1 MNPVDPVEKLLTMS
15 DKPVVSDLVTAR
27 YLEAQNAPPR
37 PDTRLEYKTYDDD
50 VKSADELYDPMDFK
64 KVGGLIRDNVVH
76 SIQTRFPVVGDKY
89 TLTVENVAYEKP
101 KNTSLKAEKYAL
113 QHGQSVSDRLRG
125 DWVLY
130 DNTTGQ
136 EVQRKSATLLNVP
149 RMTERGTFIRNGAEQ
164 GLKHM
169 FRLRPGIYARIKG
182 DGHPSV
188 HINPAQ
194 LTGRQMSL
202 DMDPETG
209 IMIAKRG
216 TRTYGV
222 LPLLLASGVPEDA
235 IRASWGD
242 ELYEMNY
249 AKYGKMINPENKVFQ
264 EYQALYKDELEPIQL
279 DEETTASTMGAPYK
293 SLTPDALLQASNK
306 VLKLSRS
313 MSADDED
320 DRDSLAY
327 QRVMGPADYIPER
340 IVRDGGGLVRKMF
353 QRVIRDG
360 NLDSI
365 ESGAFQPHVDSVFL
379 EDKHASYIDGASP
392 FEAMDLNSMV
402 SRIGEGGIGDIK
414 AAPAETRGVN
424 DSYLG
429 FIDPVRCYS
438 EDTEILTKDGWV
450 SVKDMTTDMEY
461 ACLIDDLLVY
471 KKADAVNAYD
481 FEGEMIS
488 YESAAVA
495 FCVTPNHRMYTC
507 SLLDEE
513 DAYHIVLACNVYEE
527 KDLQFFVSGK
537 HFHNT
542 QIHLAP
548 QNFSKVQYTGKV
560 YCPTVPGGLVYVR
573 KDGKAGFWCG
583 NSPESLKVGL
593 DVYMAYGT
601 KKDSKGRLYA
611 NFLDKAGNSGYRPMD
626 TIARS
631 IVATPEFYD
640 PMADPME
647 FIPAINKGKQI
658 DYVRRKDVD
667 FFLASSNNM
676 MSIGAGTIPN
686 IGGIRSNRTLMGC
699 LHPNTEL
706 IVKIGASAPMHI
718 TAAEAL
724 KLYNDGV
731 AVEIPVMT
739 EDKTSYYWKEVRQ
752 ILVMHSRPIFDI
764 ATEDGNVARVT
775 DNHKWL
781 VKDTDG
787 NLDLVESSKLSLSKH
802 SIPKATVAGE
812 IKWVMLTGIGMTLI
826 PDTDYTVDIDVDDN
840 VYMLANGLFTHNSK
854 YPLQAL
860 SLEKREAPL
869 VQRKMTVDGVDTT
882 TERVIAKQ
890 LGAKFAPIDG
900 KVISVSADEIVIRD
914 REGKK
919 HTIELYNNYPANQ
932 KGFLTNTPI
941 VQEGQRIH
949 ANDILAKSNYT
960 TDTGEAALGVN
971 LRTAFLP
978 AKGSANFEDAIVIS
992 ESAAKKLASE
1002 QMHKFRGDLS
1012 ADTEY
1017 GKKKFLQ
1024 LFGAGEYTKEQ
1035 LDKIEDDGM
1044 PLPGTVFQK
1053 GDPVFLG
1060 TQIRDLSTAGLSRRA
1075 SVPYVKLWE
1084 HEEPGTVIDVTQ
1096 GKKHMT
1102 IYTKSYTPMR
1112 PGDKMC
1118 FDDQT
1123 EILTDSGWKFFKDL
1137 LLEDKVLTIDYHTG
1151 ESRFVDYSDAYSYD
1165 VVDEKMYTLKT
1176 KRLDIC
1182 TTKSHRHLVSC
1193 MNNSSYLTLKTS
1205 DEIFG
1210 KRIYHLVGLDL
1221 DSRYNFAGS
1230 KDDNPKE
1237 KWTKYTGKVYC
1248 ITVPGTHTM
1257 YVRRNGKAVWSG
1269 NSGRYGAKGVVSCY
1283 DSSTYVFTDKGFK
1296 PFPELTVEDKVAYLD
1311 PVTNIARFT
1320 NPSEVQHAPYKGV
1333 MYGFDGKYLDWL
1345 VTPTHDMWVR
1355 RDYECIRHPEDQLF
1369 HRENVQNVHDGRW
1382 QHRVSATFESNQ
1394 HCPTRFVLPEVEHRA
1409 NAKNTVR
1416 EFDIIDFAAFLGI
1429 WLAEGHLDY
1438 SEDFQ
1443 QRHFVIITQKC
1454 DTNIPATV
1462 ERCDKIESLLNRMGI
1477 IWSRQGIK
1485 YLISHK
1491 ALCVFLS
1498 QFGHAKAKF
1507 IPEYVFTEW
1516 SREAQEVFVAWL
1528 YMGDGDKTGVNDL
1541 RYNTC
1546 SPALRDGIQRLC
1558 TLLGKQAKCVT
1569 SREPGKDRSGR
1580 NHDYLFRVSISDR
1593 EFANSG
1599 NGKGKVK
1606 AKGYYLQ
1613 DYNGTI
1619 HCCTVPT
1626 GIIYVMR
1633 NGKPMWCGNSIV
1645 PDSQMPQDPQGRPME
1660 VLMTPLGL
1668 PSRLNTAM
1676 LGELQLSKIA
1686 EARGQS
1692 YTIPDFITDNTIDG
1706 FVSKELKKY
1715 GLSEKEDLYDP
1726 VSGKTIPQVSTGL
1739 LYNYKLKHMA
1749 ELKERGRGTGVY
1761 TSEDVPMKGAGAARR
1776 FGMMEASAVYAGG
1789 GMDVLRDAKLIRG
1802 QRNDDFWHDYKEGL
1816 TPQMPTTPLVHKK
1829 FMAYLRASGASI
1841 QRNGDLVHMYAATD
1855 ADMKDL
1861 TGNRKVTSASTFD
1874 SKNMHPI
1881 DGGLFDP
1888 KIFGADGDQWGY
1900 VDLPE
1905 PVLNPLMF
1913 KPVASIMGWTDTE
1926 LKEYLQGSRHTKG
1939 DFGTIPLMEQLKSVD
1954 LKSELKKAKDVLK
1967 AEGRTTIA
1975 QRDLARKRIRAIEPM
1990 LREGKHP
1997 TDFFFTRMPI
2007 LPPKYRTV
2015 TTIGDETNVAAD
2027 ANFLYKRMMDA
2038 ADDLKAAKDNLP
2050 EEYQVDARESLYNAV
2065 NAVVGTM
2072 PTDDPKLEAKGVG
2085 GLLKWAFGKGSPKHS
2100 SAHRKIFGAN
2110 LDMGGLG
2117 TITPDGDLSMDEV
2130 GIPEESAW
2138 KMFEPFVLRDLRQSG
2153 FSSLNAMREVL
2164 ERTPEARRSLE
2175 RQMANRPILVN
2186 RAPTLWRYGIQGMYP
2201 KIVKDNSIHLN
2212 PNVCKVYN
2220 ADFDG
2225 DTIRGSVQIAFSAE
2239 FFKGAL
2245 EESQNCDILSSVTQT
2260 TEDNML
2266 HKEAKVDMVNVR
2278 CAICDIPRIEESAKQ
2293 LSETVTEWDVPEG
2306 VFTEAI
2312 DKATGKKVVA
2322 PVTKLS
2328 LHKDV
2333 DMYDVHLATYG
2344 AYKHIITVSK
2354 DDTLLTYENGEIVI
2368 TDASTAKGKLVPRA
2382 KATDAGMST
2391 EHCAKYIDLGV
2402 QVPLTF
2408 DVGVF
2413 LGMMI
2418 GDGWVDSNNIPR
2430 LAAEDVNIQ
2439 NKFIEITTAGNT
2451 YLPIRKTSE
2460 LYEYHTER
2468 FGNSTAHRITVYLES
2483 GCSKAL
2489 KDKIG
2494 SGAYNKRIPLE
2505 SLAASKAHRLG
2516 VLVGLISTD
2525 GNISYSDKPAKGK
2538 RASQKSILF
2547 HTTSQDLRDNIID
2560 LCFGLGVR
2568 ATSTEYM
2575 GTNSKAPCY
2584 GVNLSVRDMAKLYK
2598 SEPRFRLIAERDEEN
2613 MKLIADTVEREAE
2626 ESYDS
2631 YDIVPYPAHLGV
2643 VIAKAAGDVIVGT
2656 ERNRYK
2662 NKGFFSRDL
2671 AKLVAERMKSYDFST
2686 YNENNSGPVAQRPGL
2701 TPEQAKEKAD
2711 AWIQL
2716 VKDESICWE
2725 VVTDVTHLGT
2735 MDGWDV
2741 TVPGPLTFTLGGG
2754 TFVQDSMSTHVPVSN
2769 EAVRAIKENMLPSKN
2784 LISPQSGKAHFIPR
2798 DGANTGLYLASR
2810 IGKGTPVK
2818 FRTEEEAEEAYRKGL
2833 IKIDTPIEIG

>member
-1 MNPVDPVEKLLTMS
+1 MNPIDPVEKLLTMS

-27 YLEAQNAPPR
+27 YLEAQNAPPM
-37 PDTRLEYKTYDDD
+37 PDTRLQYKTYDDD
-50 VKSADELYDPMDFK
+50 VKSSDELYDPMDFK

-89 TLTVENVAYEKP
+89 TLTVENVTYEKP
-101 KNTSLKAEKYAL
+101 KNTSLKDEKYAL

-136 EVQRKSATLLNVP
+136 EIQRKSATLLNVP

-222 LPLLLASGVPEDA
+222 LPLLLASGVPEEA

-242 ELYEMNY
+242 ELYDMNY

-279 DEETTASTMGAPYK
+279 DEETTESTMGVPHK

-360 NLDSI
+360 HLDSI

-429 FIDPVRCYS
+429 FIDPIRSPECYS

-450 SVKDMTTDMEY
+450 SVKDMTMDMEY
-461 ACLIDDLLVY
+461 ACLIDDLLMY
-471 KKADAVNAYD
+471 KKADAINVYD
-481 FEGEMIS
+481 FDGEMIGYDS
-488 YESAAVA
+488 TAIS
-495 FCVTPNHRMYTC
+495 FCVTPNHRMYTV

-513 DAYHIVLACNVYEE
+513 DAYHIVLACNMYEE
-527 KDLQFFVSGK
+527 RDLQFFASGR

-548 QNFSKVQYTGKV
+548 QNFSKIQYTGKV

-573 KDGKAGFWCG
+573 RNEKAGFWCG
-583 NSPESLKVGL
+583 NSLKVGL

-640 PMADPME
+640 PMADPNE

-699 LHPNTEL
+699 LHPATEL
-706 IVKIGASAPMHI
+706 IVKIGASVSMHI

-731 AVEIPVMT
+731 AVKIPVMT

-752 ILVMHSRPIFDI
+752 VLKMFSRPIFDI

-781 VKDTDG
+781 VKDVDG
-787 NLDLVESSKLSLSKH
+787 NFDLVESSKLSLANH
-802 SIPKATVAGE
+802 LIPKATINGE
-812 IKWVMLTGIGMTLI
+812 IKWVGMLGIGVSLMS
-826 PDTDYTVDIDVDDN
+826 DTDYTVDIDVDDN

-869 VQRKMTVDGVDTT
+869 VQRKMTVDGTDTT

-890 LGAKFAPIDG
+890 LGAKFAPADG
-900 KVISVSADEIVIRD
+900 KVISVSADEIVIKD
-914 REGKK
+914 REGQK

-932 KGFLTNTPI
+932 KGFITNTPL
-941 VQEGQRIH
+941 VQEGQRVH
-949 ANDILAKSNYT
+949 ANDVLAKSNYT

-978 AKGSANFEDAIVIS
+978 AKNSANFEDAIVIS

-1012 ADTEY
+1012 SDTEY

-1035 LDKIEDDGM
+1035 LDKIGDDGM
-1044 PLPGTVFQK
+1044 PAPGTVFQK

-1137 LLEDKVLTIDYHTG
+1137 LLDDKVLTIDYHTG

-1182 TTKSHRHLVSC
+1182 TTKEHRHLVSC

-1248 ITVPGTHTM
+1248 VTVPGTHTM
-1257 YVRRNGKAVWSG
+1257 YIRRNGKAVWSG
-1269 NSGRYGAKGVVSCY
+1269 NSGKFGAKGTVS
-1283 DSSTYVFTDKGFK
+1283 
-1296 PFPELTVEDKVAYLD
+1296 E
-1311 PVTNIARFT
+1311 
-1320 NPSEVQHAPYKGV
+1320 
-1333 MYGFDGKYLDWL
+1333 
-1345 VTPTHDMWVR
+1345 
-1355 RDYECIRHPEDQLF
+1355 IR
-1369 HRENVQNVHDGRW
+1369 
-1382 QHRVSATFESNQ
+1382 
-1394 HCPTRFVLPEVEHRA
+1394 
-1409 NAKNTVR
+1409 
-1416 EFDIIDFAAFLGI
+1416 
-1429 WLAEGHLDY
+1429 
-1438 SEDFQ
+1438 
-1443 QRHFVIITQKC
+1443 
-1454 DTNIPATV
+1454 
-1462 ERCDKIESLLNRMGI
+1462 
-1477 IWSRQGIK
+1477 
-1485 YLISHK
+1485 
-1491 ALCVFLS
+1491 
-1498 QFGHAKAKF
+1498 
-1507 IPEYVFTEW
+1507 
-1516 SREAQEVFVAWL
+1516 
-1528 YMGDGDKTGVNDL
+1528 
-1541 RYNTC
+1541 
-1546 SPALRDGIQRLC
+1546 
-1558 TLLGKQAKCVT
+1558 
-1569 SREPGKDRSGR
+1569 
-1580 NHDYLFRVSISDR
+1580 
-1593 EFANSG
+1593 
-1599 NGKGKVK
+1599 
-1606 AKGYYLQ
+1606 
-1613 DYNGTI
+1613 
-1619 HCCTVPT
+1619 
-1626 GIIYVMR
+1626 
-1633 NGKPMWCGNSIV
+1633 

-1686 EARGQS
+1686 EARGQA
-1692 YTIPDFITDNTIDG
+1692 YTIPDFIIDDTIDG

-1715 GLSEKEDLYDP
+1715 GLQEKEDLYDP
-1726 VSGKTIPQVSTGL
+1726 VAGKTIPQVSTGL
-1739 LYNYKLKHMA
+1739 LYNYKLKQTA
-1749 ELKERGRGTGVY
+1749 EYGERGRGTGVY
-1761 TSEDVPMKGAGAARR
+1761 TSEDVPMKGEGAARR

-1829 FMAYLRASGASI
+1829 FLAYLRASGANI

-1855 ADMKDL
+1855 NDMKDL

-1913 KPVASIMGWTDTE
+1913 KPIASIMGWTDTE

-2117 TITPDGDLSMDEV
+2117 VITPDGDLSIDEV

-2153 FSSLNAMREVL
+2153 FSSLNAMREVM

-2201 KIVKDNSIHLN
+2201 RIVKDKSIHLN
-2212 PNVCKVYN
+2212 PNVCKTYA

-2225 DTIRGSVQIAFSAE
+2225 D
-2239 FFKGAL
+2239 K
-2245 EESQNCDILSSVTQT
+2245 
-2260 TEDNML
+2260 
-2266 HKEAKVDMVNVR
+2266 
-2278 CAICDIPRIEESAKQ
+2278 
-2293 LSETVTEWDVPEG
+2293 
-2306 VFTEAI
+2306 
-2312 DKATGKKVVA
+2312 
-2322 PVTKLS
+2322 
-2328 LHKDV
+2328 
-2333 DMYDVHLATYG
+2333 
-2344 AYKHIITVSK
+2344 
-2354 DDTLLTYENGEIVI
+2354 
-2368 TDASTAKGKLVPRA
+2368 
-2382 KATDAGMST
+2382 
-2391 EHCAKYIDLGV
+2391 
-2402 QVPLTF
+2402 
-2408 DVGVF
+2408 
-2413 LGMMI
+2413 
-2418 GDGWVDSNNIPR
+2418 
-2430 LAAEDVNIQ
+2430 
-2439 NKFIEITTAGNT
+2439 
-2451 YLPIRKTSE
+2451 
-2460 LYEYHTER
+2460 
-2468 FGNSTAHRITVYLES
+2468 
-2483 GCSKAL
+2483 
-2489 KDKIG
+2489 
-2494 SGAYNKRIPLE
+2494 
-2505 SLAASKAHRLG
+2505 
-2516 VLVGLISTD
+2516 
-2525 GNISYSDKPAKGK
+2525 
-2538 RASQKSILF
+2538 
-2547 HTTSQDLRDNIID
+2547 
-2560 LCFGLGVR
+2560 
-2568 ATSTEYM
+2568 
-2575 GTNSKAPCY
+2575 
-2584 GVNLSVRDMAKLYK
+2584 
-2598 SEPRFRLIAERDEEN
+2598 
-2613 MKLIADTVEREAE
+2613 
-2626 ESYDS
+2626 
-2631 YDIVPYPAHLGV
+2631 
-2643 VIAKAAGDVIVGT
+2643 
-2656 ERNRYK
+2656 
-2662 NKGFFSRDL
+2662 
-2671 AKLVAERMKSYDFST
+2671 
-2686 YNENNSGPVAQRPGL
+2686 
-2701 TPEQAKEKAD
+2701 
-2711 AWIQL
+2711 
-2716 VKDESICWE
+2716 
-2725 VVTDVTHLGT
+2725 
-2735 MDGWDV
+2735 
-2741 TVPGPLTFTLGGG
+2741 
-2754 TFVQDSMSTHVPVSN
+2754 MSTHVPVSN

-2784 LISPQSGKAHFIPR
+2784 LISPQTGKAHFIPR

-2833 IKIDTPIEIG
+2833 IKIDTPIEIV

>member
-1 MNPVDPVEKLLTMS
+1 MNPIDPVEKLLTMS

-27 YLEAQNAPPR
+27 YLEAQNAPPM
-37 PDTRLEYKTYDDD
+37 PDTRLQYKTYDDD

-89 TLTVENVAYEKP
+89 TLTVENVTYEKP
-101 KNTSLKAEKYAL
+101 KNTSLKDEKYAL

-136 EVQRKSATLLNVP
+136 EIQRKSATLLNVP

-222 LPLLLASGVPEDA
+222 LPLLLASGVPEEA

-242 ELYEMNY
+242 ELYDMNY

-279 DEETTASTMGAPYK
+279 DEETTESTMGVPYK

-360 NLDSI
+360 HLDSI

-429 FIDPVRCYS
+429 FIDPIRCYSENHLIMTKTGWVPVASVTTDMQVACMLDGVLCFRNPTAIHKYEYKDDFYSYKSKAVGYEVTGNHRMWVCKVPHKGGNKKRGGYQKEYKPEYSFEYAKDMHNTDRRVMTAQHLPYSGSSSVDYDFDYKSLGISDVTWAAFIGWFLSEGSVSISNEDSSQVCISQTAGMHDYERSEIIKVLTDMHVEFSCKEKYIIFYSKDISEYLRSFGYCQDKYIPEYIFDMSEECRKACLDALMLGDGRRPVRGEGWTFTTTSKRLADGVELLLFTLGMCPSVKKYSDNREARYLDVYEVRSLKASTGWLIRNGRKVTGRDDRSNYYTRTKSAGYAYCVTVPGGLVYTKLHNHRPFWCGNSPECYS
-438 EDTEILTKDGWV
+438 EDTEILTKTGWV
-450 SVKDMTTDMEY
+450 SVKDMTMDMEY
-461 ACLIDDLLVY
+461 ACLIDDLLMY
-471 KKADAVNAYD
+471 KKADAINVYD
-481 FEGEMIS
+481 FDGEMIGYDS
-488 YESAAVA
+488 TAIS
-495 FCVTPNHRMYTC
+495 FCVTPNHRMYTV

-513 DAYHIVLACNVYEE
+513 DAYHIVLACNMYEE
-527 KDLQFFVSGK
+527 RDLQFFASGR

-548 QNFSKVQYTGKV
+548 QNFSKVKYTGKV

-573 KDGKAGFWCG
+573 RNEKAGFWCG
-583 NSPESLKVGL
+583 NSLKVGL

-640 PMADPME
+640 PMADPNE

-658 DYVRRKDVD
+658 DYVKRKDVD

-699 LHPNTEL
+699 LHPDTEL
-706 IVKIGASAPMHI
+706 IVKIGASVPMHI

-781 VKDTDG
+781 VKDADG
-787 NLDLVESSKLSLSKH
+787 RLDLVESSKLSLSKH
-802 SIPKATVAGE
+802 SIPKATVSGE
-812 IKWVMLTGIGMTLI
+812 IKWVQLTGIGVTLI
-826 PDTDYTVDIDVDDN
+826 SDTDYTVDIDVDDN

-890 LGAKFAPIDG
+890 LGAKFAPVDG
-900 KVISVSADEIVIRD
+900 KVVSVSADEIVIKD
-914 REGKK
+914 REGQK

-932 KGFLTNTPI
+932 KGFITNTPL
-941 VQEGQRIH
+941 VQEGQRVH
-949 ANDILAKSNYT
+949 ANDVLAKSNYT

-978 AKGSANFEDAIVIS
+978 AKNSANFEDAIVIS

-1002 QMHKFRGDLS
+1002 QMHKFRGDLTS
-1012 ADTEY
+1012 DTEY

-1035 LDKIEDDGM
+1035 LDKIGDDGM
-1044 PLPGTVFQK
+1044 PAPGTVFQK

-1182 TTKSHRHLVSC
+1182 TTKEHRHLVSC

-1248 ITVPGTHTM
+1248 VTVPGTHTM

-1269 NSGRYGAKGVVSCY
+1269 NSGRYGAKGV
-1283 DSSTYVFTDKGFK
+1283 
-1296 PFPELTVEDKVAYLD
+1296 
-1311 PVTNIARFT
+1311 I
-1320 NPSEVQHAPYKGV
+1320 SE
-1333 MYGFDGKYLDWL
+1333 
-1345 VTPTHDMWVR
+1345 
-1355 RDYECIRHPEDQLF
+1355 IR
-1369 HRENVQNVHDGRW
+1369 
-1382 QHRVSATFESNQ
+1382 
-1394 HCPTRFVLPEVEHRA
+1394 
-1409 NAKNTVR
+1409 
-1416 EFDIIDFAAFLGI
+1416 
-1429 WLAEGHLDY
+1429 
-1438 SEDFQ
+1438 
-1443 QRHFVIITQKC
+1443 
-1454 DTNIPATV
+1454 
-1462 ERCDKIESLLNRMGI
+1462 
-1477 IWSRQGIK
+1477 
-1485 YLISHK
+1485 
-1491 ALCVFLS
+1491 
-1498 QFGHAKAKF
+1498 
-1507 IPEYVFTEW
+1507 
-1516 SREAQEVFVAWL
+1516 
-1528 YMGDGDKTGVNDL
+1528 
-1541 RYNTC
+1541 
-1546 SPALRDGIQRLC
+1546 
-1558 TLLGKQAKCVT
+1558 
-1569 SREPGKDRSGR
+1569 
-1580 NHDYLFRVSISDR
+1580 
-1593 EFANSG
+1593 
-1599 NGKGKVK
+1599 
-1606 AKGYYLQ
+1606 
-1613 DYNGTI
+1613 
-1619 HCCTVPT
+1619 
-1626 GIIYVMR
+1626 
-1633 NGKPMWCGNSIV
+1633 
-1645 PDSQMPQDPQGRPME
+1645 PDSQMPQDSQGRPME

-1686 EARGQS
+1686 ESRGQG
-1692 YTIPDFITDNTIDG
+1692 YTIPDFITDDTIDG

-1726 VSGKTIPQVSTGL
+1726 VTGKTVPQVSTGL

-1761 TSEDVPMKGAGAARR
+1761 TSEDVPMKGEGAARR

-1829 FMAYLRASGASI
+1829 FMAYLRASGANI

-1855 ADMKDL
+1855 NDMKDL
-1861 TGNRKVTSASTFD
+1861 TGNRKVTTASTFD

-1913 KPVASIMGWTDTE
+1913 KPIASIMGWTDTE

-2007 LPPKYRTV
+2007 LPPKHRTV

-2175 RQMANRPILVN
+2175 KQMANRPILVN

-2225 DTIRGSVQIAFSAE
+2225 DSIRGSIQIAFSKE

-2418 GDGWVDSNNIPR
+2418 GDGWVDSQDGSW
-2430 LAAEDVNIQ
+2430 LSAEDVNIQ
-2439 NKFIEITTAGNT
+2439 KWMVEFINNPDCYIVSNHAAHV
-2451 YLPIRKTSE
+2451 
-2460 LYEYHTER
+2460 YEYDTER
-2468 FGNSTAHRITVYLES
+2468 FGSSKAHRIWLS
-2483 GCSKAL
+2483 IPRGSARGL

-2538 RASQKSILF
+2538 KASQKSILF

-2613 MKLIADTVEREAE
+2613 MKLIADAVEREAE

-2656 ERNRYK
+2656 ERNRHK

-2701 TPEQAKEKAD
+2701 TPEQAKEKAE
-2711 AWIQL
+2711 AWIRL
-2716 VKDESICWE
+2716 VEDESICWE

-2769 EAVRAIKENMLPSKN
+2769 EAVRAIKENMLPSRN
-2784 LISPQSGKAHFIPR
+2784 LISPQTGKAHFIPR

>member
-1 MNPVDPVEKLLTMS
+1 MPEIDPVASLLTNIDRPTIS
-15 DKPVVSDLVTAR
+15 DLQSRRDLESLNVVS
-27 YLEAQNAPPR
+27 R
-37 PDTRLEYKTYDDD
+37 PDTRLAYRTYDND
-50 VKSADELYDPMDFK
+50 VEVAEDIYDPTDFK
-64 KVGGLIRDNVVH
+64 TVGRLIRDNVAA
-76 SIQTRFPVVGDKY
+76 SIASRFPVVGDTH
-89 TLTVENVAYEKP
+89 TLAIENVRYENAK
-101 KNTSLKAEKYAL
+101 KTSLKDEAYAL
-113 QHGQSVSDRLRG
+113 KHGQSVSDRLKG

-130 DNTTGQ
+130 DNVTGK
-136 EVQRKSATLLNVP
+136 EIQRKSATLLNVP

-169 FRLRPGIYARIKG
+169 FRLRPGVYARIKG
-182 DGHPSV
+182 DGHPAV
-188 HINPAQ
+188 HFNPAQ
-194 LTGRQMSL
+194 LTGQQMSF
-202 DMDPETG
+202 DMDTETG
-209 IMIAKRG
+209 IMIMKRG

-242 ELYEMNY
+242 KLFDMNY

-264 EYQALYKDELEPIQL
+264 EYQTLYKEQIAPMKL
-279 DEETTASTMGAPYK
+279 DVETTESTMGAPFE
-293 SLTPDALLQASNK
+293 SVTPEALLTASNK
-306 VLKLSRS
+306 VVKLSRS

-340 IVRDGGGLVRKMF
+340 IVRDGGGLVRKLF
-353 QRVIRDG
+353 QRVIKDG

-392 FEAMDLNSMV
+392 FEALDLNSMV

-438 EDTEILTKDGWV
+438 EDTEILTKTGWV
-450 SVKDMTTDMEY
+450 SVKDMTMDMEY
-461 ACLIDDLLVY
+461 ACLIDDLLMY
-471 KKADAVNAYD
+471 EKAKAINVYD
-481 FEGEMIS
+481 FEGEMIQ
-488 YESAAVA
+488 YESTAVS
-495 FCVTPNHRMYTC
+495 FCVTPNHRMYIA
-507 SLLDEE
+507 SILDEE
-513 DAYHIVLACNVYEE
+513 DAYHIVLACNMYEE
-527 KDLQFFVSGK
+527 RDLQFFASGK

-548 QNFSKVQYTGKV
+548 KNFSKTQYTGKV

-573 KDGKAGFWCG
+573 RNEKAGFWCG
-583 NSPESLKVGL
+583 NSPECYPAGSQLRTQAGWKNVEDITLSDELACLIDGKLEYHKPTALNAHEYTGPMYGYDSTTVAYEVTPNHRIFSCSSGSKCRRGIADFDIREAQNVHLRCRTVMCGGHEPLEGDESLRYFQLPTTEANFKSEQVYGNPPIGANLRNVEYIDIDDFAEFMGWYLSEGSFVIDEARGCYRVEISQHFDANPENYRSIRKLLRRLPFNAYSDETDELVDRTDYTGKSSLCIGRKQLTMYCSQFGKSGDKFIPEWIFNAPLSARIRFRDAMLKGDARGKLHYTSKSKRLASDFERLQFELGESVKLNHEPEKRYENHPGTWVAYRHSRQFRSMTKGIENGAPRKHHRGFYINENFSGMVYCPTVPGGLVFHRRSPEHIGFWCGNSLKVGL

-640 PMADPME
+640 PMADPNE

-706 IVKIGASAPMHI
+706 IVKIGASVPMHI

-739 EDKTSYYWKEVRQ
+739 EDKTSYYWREVRQ
-752 ILVMHSRPIFDI
+752 VLLIPTKALNTIIFD
-764 ATEDGNVARVT
+764 DGNTVT
-775 DNHKWL
+775 VTTDHKWL
-781 VKDTDG
+781 VRDENQNYVLKSTSDINHAVDMF
-787 NLDLVESSKLSLSKH
+787 
-802 SIPKATVAGE
+802 PKATINGG
-812 IKWVMLTGIGMTLI
+812 IKWVCSIGAESCDA
-826 PDTDYTVDIDVDDN
+826 PDYIVDIDVDDN

-890 LGAKFAPIDG
+890 LGAKFAPVDG

-914 REGKK
+914 RDGQK

-949 ANDILAKSNYT
+949 ANDLLAKSNYT

-1012 ADTEY
+1012 SDTEY

-1035 LDKIEDDGM
+1035 LDKIGDDGM
-1044 PLPGTVFQK
+1044 PAPGTVFQK

-1084 HEEPGTVIDVTQ
+1084 HEEPGTVIDVAQ

-1123 EILTDSGWKFFKDL
+1123 EVLTDSGWKLFKDIL
-1137 LLEDKVLTIDYHTG
+1137 MDDKVLTIDYHTG
-1151 ESRFVDYSDAYSYD
+1151 ESKFVDYSDAYSYE

-1182 TTKSHRHLVSC
+1182 TTKGHRHLVSC

-1237 KWTKYTGKVYC
+1237 RWTKYTGKVYC
-1248 ITVPGTHTM
+1248 ITVPETHTM

-1269 NSGRYGAKGVVSCY
+1269 NSSKFGAKGVVS
-1283 DSSTYVFTDKGFK
+1283 
-1296 PFPELTVEDKVAYLD
+1296 E
-1311 PVTNIARFT
+1311 
-1320 NPSEVQHAPYKGV
+1320 
-1333 MYGFDGKYLDWL
+1333 
-1345 VTPTHDMWVR
+1345 
-1355 RDYECIRHPEDQLF
+1355 IR
-1369 HRENVQNVHDGRW
+1369 
-1382 QHRVSATFESNQ
+1382 
-1394 HCPTRFVLPEVEHRA
+1394 
-1409 NAKNTVR
+1409 
-1416 EFDIIDFAAFLGI
+1416 
-1429 WLAEGHLDY
+1429 
-1438 SEDFQ
+1438 
-1443 QRHFVIITQKC
+1443 
-1454 DTNIPATV
+1454 
-1462 ERCDKIESLLNRMGI
+1462 
-1477 IWSRQGIK
+1477 
-1485 YLISHK
+1485 
-1491 ALCVFLS
+1491 
-1498 QFGHAKAKF
+1498 
-1507 IPEYVFTEW
+1507 
-1516 SREAQEVFVAWL
+1516 
-1528 YMGDGDKTGVNDL
+1528 
-1541 RYNTC
+1541 
-1546 SPALRDGIQRLC
+1546 
-1558 TLLGKQAKCVT
+1558 
-1569 SREPGKDRSGR
+1569 
-1580 NHDYLFRVSISDR
+1580 
-1593 EFANSG
+1593 
-1599 NGKGKVK
+1599 
-1606 AKGYYLQ
+1606 
-1613 DYNGTI
+1613 
-1619 HCCTVPT
+1619 
-1626 GIIYVMR
+1626 
-1633 NGKPMWCGNSIV
+1633 

-1686 EARGQS
+1686 EARGEI
-1692 YTIPDFITDNTIDG
+1692 YRIPDFIVDDTING
-1706 FVSKELKKY
+1706 FVYKELKKY
-1715 GLSEKEDLYDP
+1715 GIPEKEDLYDP
-1726 VSGKTIPQVSTGL
+1726 VTGKTIPQVSTGL
-1739 LYNYKLKHMA
+1739 LYNYKLKQTA
-1749 ELKERGRGTGVY
+1749 EYGERGRGTGIY
-1761 TSEDVPMKGAGAARR
+1761 TSEDVPMKGEGAARR
-1776 FGMMEASAVYAGG
+1776 LGMMEVSAVYSGG

-1829 FMAYLRASGASI
+1829 FMAYLRASGANI

-1888 KIFGADGDQWGY
+1888 KIFGVDGDQWGY

-1913 KPVASIMGWTDTE
+1913 KPIASIMGWTDTE

-1939 DFGTIPLMEQLKSVD
+1939 DFGTIPLMEQLKSAD

-2038 ADDLKAAKDNLP
+2038 ADDLKAAKDTLP

-2085 GLLKWAFGKGSPKHS
+2085 GLLRWAFGKGSPKNS
-2100 SAHRKIFGAN
+2100 KLHRAVFGSN

-2117 TITPDGDLSMDEV
+2117 VITPDGDLSIDEV

-2164 ERTPEARRSLE
+2164 ERTPEARRALE
-2175 RQMANRPILVN
+2175 RQMEKRPILVN
-2186 RAPTLWRYGIQGMYP
+2186 RAPTLWRYGIQGFYP
-2201 KIVKDNSIHLN
+2201 KIVKDKSIHVN
-2212 PNVCKVYN
+2212 PNICKVMG
-2220 ADFDG
+2220 ADADG
-2225 DTIRGSVQIAFSAE
+2225 D
-2239 FFKGAL
+2239 K
-2245 EESQNCDILSSVTQT
+2245 
-2260 TEDNML
+2260 
-2266 HKEAKVDMVNVR
+2266 
-2278 CAICDIPRIEESAKQ
+2278 
-2293 LSETVTEWDVPEG
+2293 
-2306 VFTEAI
+2306 
-2312 DKATGKKVVA
+2312 
-2322 PVTKLS
+2322 
-2328 LHKDV
+2328 
-2333 DMYDVHLATYG
+2333 
-2344 AYKHIITVSK
+2344 
-2354 DDTLLTYENGEIVI
+2354 
-2368 TDASTAKGKLVPRA
+2368 
-2382 KATDAGMST
+2382 
-2391 EHCAKYIDLGV
+2391 
-2402 QVPLTF
+2402 
-2408 DVGVF
+2408 
-2413 LGMMI
+2413 
-2418 GDGWVDSNNIPR
+2418 
-2430 LAAEDVNIQ
+2430 
-2439 NKFIEITTAGNT
+2439 
-2451 YLPIRKTSE
+2451 
-2460 LYEYHTER
+2460 
-2468 FGNSTAHRITVYLES
+2468 
-2483 GCSKAL
+2483 
-2489 KDKIG
+2489 
-2494 SGAYNKRIPLE
+2494 
-2505 SLAASKAHRLG
+2505 
-2516 VLVGLISTD
+2516 
-2525 GNISYSDKPAKGK
+2525 
-2538 RASQKSILF
+2538 
-2547 HTTSQDLRDNIID
+2547 
-2560 LCFGLGVR
+2560 
-2568 ATSTEYM
+2568 
-2575 GTNSKAPCY
+2575 
-2584 GVNLSVRDMAKLYK
+2584 
-2598 SEPRFRLIAERDEEN
+2598 
-2613 MKLIADTVEREAE
+2613 
-2626 ESYDS
+2626 
-2631 YDIVPYPAHLGV
+2631 
-2643 VIAKAAGDVIVGT
+2643 
-2656 ERNRYK
+2656 
-2662 NKGFFSRDL
+2662 
-2671 AKLVAERMKSYDFST
+2671 
-2686 YNENNSGPVAQRPGL
+2686 
-2701 TPEQAKEKAD
+2701 
-2711 AWIQL
+2711 
-2716 VKDESICWE
+2716 
-2725 VVTDVTHLGT
+2725 
-2735 MDGWDV
+2735 
-2741 TVPGPLTFTLGGG
+2741 
-2754 TFVQDSMSTHVPVSN
+2754 MSTHVPVSS
-2769 EAVRAIKENMLPSKN
+2769 EAIEAIKENMLPSKN
-2784 LISPQSGKAHFIPR
+2784 LISPQTGKAHFIPR

-2810 IGKGTPVK
+2810 MGKGTPVR